1 MDRTQYIVTYE
12 YTGSRYFDSPL
23 RTRREFIRFHNAH
36 DAHAWADAEHPELPG
51 FKVVSIYPEKPI
63 VTGKGS
69 AGASERLRISDRCTD
84 VCIVNANRNY

>member
-23 RTRREFIRFHNAH
+23 RTRREFIRFNNPH

-84 VCIVNANRNY
+84 VRIVNANRNY